1 MKLRTPK
8 PAYFAGTIAISLTE
22 GYRAGLEMSSL
33 RPTTQNGVSNGE
45 ATQLKRKED
54 YFN

>member
-1 MKLRTPK
+1 MKLKTPK
-8 PAYFAGTIAISLTE
+8 FAEIFTLGLIE
-22 GYRAGLEMSSL
+22 VYRVGLEMSLL
-33 RPTTQNGVSNGE
+33 RPTTQKGVSNGE

>member
-8 PAYFAGTIAISLTE
+8 FAEIFTLGLIE
-22 GYRAGLEMSSL
+22 VYRAGLEMSSQ
-33 RPTTQNGVSNGE
+33 RPSTQNGVSNGK